1 MFALKNF
8 AFFGHMDGWE
18 YQDRIMAL
26 CSFMCDALCSVFPK
40 MSNQAWGWT
49 VPFRR
54 IFNWKVKIST
64 RPGNKSCCFFPSPAL
79 LCVCLSPHI
88 HMYES
93 FTQLHSF
100 VIPFL
105 RLGASNCPAA
115 TRGPSSQ
122 RAHSSAGWISAA
134 LTLFTGCGVEG
145 WGWSGGW
152 WWGEAPDTHLL
163 MGLLAFHHCC
173 ALLAAWHVCVS
184 INHVLVDQDFP

>member
-26 CSFMCDALCSVFPK
+26 CLFMCDALCSVFPK

-49 VPFRR
+49 VPFWR

-105 RLGASNCPAA
+105 RPRASNCPAA
-115 TRGPSSQ
+115 TQGPSSQ
-122 RAHSSAGWISAA
+122 RAHSSAGWISRS
-134 LTLFTGCGVEG
+134 TDFVYWV
-145 WGWSGGW
+145 WGGGSSW
-152 WWGEAPDTHLL
+152 HSPTDGSAGFSPLL
-163 MGLLAFHHCC
+163 CTVSCLAC
-173 ALLAAWHVCVS
+173 VCL
-184 INHVLVDQDFP
+184 N